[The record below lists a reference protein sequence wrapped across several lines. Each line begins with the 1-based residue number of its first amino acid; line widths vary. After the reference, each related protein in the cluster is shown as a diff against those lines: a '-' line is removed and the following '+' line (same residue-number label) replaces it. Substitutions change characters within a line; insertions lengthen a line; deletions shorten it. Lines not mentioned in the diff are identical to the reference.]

1 MSSDISAWLVVD
13 NCFVTG
19 VYQHYHAKTN
29 KPIIKSS
36 SDSVTKQLED
46 YLNHP
51 AIMERVK
58 YDDTLEPI
66 LPKIFQQLE
75 DDQVKEMVKERKTER
90 IKKMLRLDD

>member
-1 MSSDISAWLVVD
+1 
-13 NCFVTG
+13 
-19 VYQHYHAKTN
+19 
-29 KPIIKSS
+29 
-36 SDSVTKQLED
+36 
-46 YLNHP
+46 
-51 AIMERVK
+51 MERVK